1 MGVNRNI
8 KMLLGALVLSVAS
21 ACVQVFADGFLEAPS
36 LRESHDPGLQS
47 AIEARVNQLG
57 LRQAVTE
64 KKLCLALVDISDPS
78 EPRVAD
84 LNGDHM
90 MYAASLPKIG
100 ILLGAFVEI
109 ERGRIDLDEET
120 YDSLSRMIRHSSND
134 DATDLLNRV
143 GKFKVN
149 RILKSER
156 FRLYD
161 PLVNGGIWVGKEYA
175 KGVAFQ
181 RDPLHNLSHGAT
193 ALQAARFYYL
203 LESGQLVNKRLS
215 REMKKILA
223 NPGISH
229 KFVKGLEHLDDVK
242 IYRKSGTWRNWHA
255 DSAIVEQDNN
265 RYIIVA
271 LAESPDGG
279 EWLENI
285 ASSFHSIIA
294 PTKFA
299 AAAR

>member
-8 KMLLGALVLSVAS
+8 NTLLGALLLGVTL
-21 ACVQVFADGFLEAPS
+21 ACTNVFADGEEDAPS
-36 LRESHDPGLQS
+36 LRESHDPGLQL
-47 AIEARVNQLG
+47 AIETRVRQMG
-57 LRQAVTE
+57 LQQAVDE
-64 KKLCLALVDISDPS
+64 KKLCIALVDISDPT

-109 ERGRIDLDEET
+109 ERGRLDLDEET

-134 DATDLLNRV
+134 DATQLLNRV

-193 ALQAARFYYL
+193 ALQAARFYYM

-242 IYRKSGTWRNWHA
+242 IYRKSGSWRNWHA
-255 DSAIVEQDNN
+255 DSAIVEQGNN

-271 LAESPDGG
+271 LAENADGG
-279 EWLENI
+279 KWLENI
-285 ASSFHSIIA
+285 ATSFHSIFA
-294 PTKFA
+294 PAKFA
-299 AAAR
+299 VAR